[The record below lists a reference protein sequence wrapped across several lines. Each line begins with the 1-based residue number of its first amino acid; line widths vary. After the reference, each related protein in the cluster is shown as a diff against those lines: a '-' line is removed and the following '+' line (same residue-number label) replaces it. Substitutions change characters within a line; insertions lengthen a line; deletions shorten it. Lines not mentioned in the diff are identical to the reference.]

1 MFGWT
6 IAFLVIALIA
16 AALGFGVLAGTA
28 FAAAK
33 IIFRPFSAS
42 VVAECHRP
50 RSFRKLGG

>member
-1 MFGWT
+1 MCGWT
-6 IAFLVIALIA
+6 IAFLVVALIA
-16 AALGFGVLAGTA
+16 AALAGTA